1 MPVAQ
6 GTLTPE
12 RSALWQQRVHYQ
24 YVSVI
29 ETNLRTTSPLS
40 ISAGDADASGDQP
53 LLRNV
58 DGQPYI
64 PATSFVG
71 ALRHELSLQLQQLF
85 AGKTRELTVHN
96 QALVRLFGVSIGTPE
111 NDDQPMG
118 QLWFDD
124 LALIDKEPL
133 TERRDHVRID
143 PKKGTAADGA
153 KFDRE
158 LLAVGSRFGLRV
170 EWRTEQTPLAVRAED
185 RTVFLLM
192 LAILEGS
199 PAQPNSK
206 QNTPQLALGGRT
218 RRGMGQILIDGADS
232 GHRISWRSFNL
243 RNPQGL
249 CSWMLTGSQRG
260 PANHRSSHDLA
271 ATLAHKA
278 VCLTDH
284 HALQVRLDLCLR
296 GSMLVRGPGR
306 MDAREKGKERADA
319 SQLRRAAQGKSE
331 QEAIIPAS
339 SIVGV
344 LRHRA
349 EAIVRTLT
357 QESKSQTTKPLVEE
371 LFGSA
376 HDTKE
381 SHKAGCLHLQE
392 SLVRESSELRHTR
405 VCIDPWTGGALD
417 SALFTEDALYG
428 GRFTLEL
435 SLRRVGTGKDKDKES
450 PSDAAMGLLL
460 LTLRDLWE
468 GDLPIGGESS
478 VGRGFVRGVGGQL
491 SYRGKSEPLT
501 FDAAG
506 RLTASGHQERIHGW
520 VQALNELVHESL
532 KLNQNGKERAP

>member
-12 RSALWQQRVHYQ
+12 RSARWQQRVHYQ

-40 ISAGDADASGDQP
+40 ISTGDADASGDQP

-58 DGQPYI
+58 AGQPYI

-96 QALVRLFGVSIGTPE
+96 QALVRLFGVPQGTPD
-111 NDDQPMG
+111 NDAEPMG

-124 LALIDKEPL
+124 LELINQESL

-143 PKKGTAADGA
+143 RNTGTAADKA

-185 RTVFLLM
+185 RTVLLLM
-192 LAILEGS
+192 LAILEGGA
-199 PAQPNSK
+199 AQPNSK

-232 GHRISWRSFNL
+232 GHRISWRSFDL
-243 RNPQGL
+243 RSPQGL
-249 CSWMLTGSQRG
+249 CHWMLTGSEPG
-260 PANHRSSHDLA
+260 TPNHKSSHDLA

-278 VCLTDH
+278 VSLTDH

-296 GSMLVRGPGR
+296 GSMLVRGAGR
-306 MDAREKGKERADA
+306 MDAHGKERADA
-319 SQLRRAAQGKSE
+319 SHLRRPAQGKLE

-339 SIVGV
+339 SMVGV

-349 EAIVRTLT
+349 EAILRTLT
-357 QESKSQTTKPLVEE
+357 KQTESHPVVEE
-371 LFGSA
+371 LFGSV

-381 SHKAGCLHLQE
+381 SHKAGSLHLQE
-392 SLVRESSELRHTR
+392 SLIRESCELRHTR

-435 SLRRVGTGKDKDKES
+435 SLRRVGTSKDKAKES
-450 PSDAAMGLLL
+450 PSKAAMGLLL

-478 VGRGFVRGVGGQL
+478 VGRGFVRGVGGQI
-491 SYRGKSEPLT
+491 SCCGKSEPLT

-506 RLTASGHQERIHGW
+506 RLTSSGHQEHIHRW
-520 VQALNELVHESL
+520 VQALNESVHESL
-532 KLNQNGKERAP
+532 KLNQNGKEGAP